1 MLANP
6 LELRG
11 RHRVNN
17 MNPEE
22 GHQAAEGWG
31 TGAGSVCALA

>member
-1 MLANP
+1 VLANP

-17 MNPEE
+17 MNPEADI
-22 GHQAAEGWG
+22 GRRMGKQHD
-31 TGAGSVCALA
+31 

>member
-17 MNPEE
+17 MNPEADME
-22 GHQAAEGWG
+22 AEGWG
-31 TGAGSVCALA
+31 TGA